1 MPESTD
7 PTPEA
12 VEMAEDLRAM
22 LNRLRRAQGQLA
34 GVVNMLE
41 SGRDLESVVQQ
52 LKAVTGAVERA
63 GYGLVAVQLRRK
75 VAASGGV
82 VDDDLLAEVE
92 RLFLTLS

>member
-12 VEMAEDLRAM
+12 AEMAEDLRAM

-82 VDDDLLAEVE
+82 IDDDLLAEVE

>member
-1 MPESTD
+1 MPEPTD
-7 PTPEA
+7 PATAP
-12 VEMAEDLRAM
+12 VEVAEDLRAM

-34 GVVNMLE
+34 GVVNMIE
-41 SGRDLESVVQQ
+41 TGRDLESVVQQ

-75 VAASGGV
+75 VAASDGV
-82 VDDDLLAEVE
+82 LDDDLLAEVE

>member
-82 VDDDLLAEVE
+82 IDDDLLAEVE

>member
-1 MPESTD
+1 MPDTD
-7 PTPEA
+7 TTTPSA
-12 VEMAEDLRAM
+12 VPEDLRAM
-22 LNRLRRAQGQLA
+22 LNRLKRAQGQLA

-75 VAASGGV
+75 VATSGGV
-82 VDDDLLAEVE
+82 VDDELLEEVE